1 MNIFFDLDGTLIDS
15 RKRLYNLFCD
25 LTGQTVLDFANYWEL
40 KRSMHDQKWILTNI
54 LKYSEVQVADFRNSW
69 LANIEKDEYLFFDEL
84 FPFTTATLEQ
94 FRKMGF
100 SLYIITARQN
110 KPGTL
115 KQLLNM
121 GLTDYFTDCFVASP
135 PQTKTGE
142 ILQQGT
148 KLTKNDFLVGDT
160 MEDVHA
166 AKNLNI
172 RSISVLSGFY
182 NMASLLSSN
191 PDYIAGDISQI
202 SDYISSVNSLQ
213 N

>member
-15 RKRLYNLFCD
+15 RMRLYTLFCD
-25 LTGQTVLDFANYWEL
+25 LTGQTALDFANYWEL

-54 LKYSEVQVADFRNSW
+54 LKYTETQVADFKKSW
-69 LANIEKDEYLFFDEL
+69 LENIETDTYLSFDEL
-84 FPFTTATLEQ
+84 FPFTTVTLEQ
-94 FRKMGF
+94 FKEMGV

-110 KPGTL
+110 KPATL
-115 KQLLNM
+115 KQVFSM
-121 GLTDYFTDCFVASP
+121 GLTDYFTDCYVASP
-135 PQTKTGE
+135 PQTKSGE

-148 KLTKNDFLVGDT
+148 RLTKKDFLVGDT
-160 MEDVHA
+160 MEDVQA
-166 AKNLNI
+166 AKDLDI
-172 RSISVLSGFY
+172 KSISVLSGFY

-202 SDYISSVNSLQ
+202 KDYILSANTPQ